1 MEAPGGAYESDPR
14 RPPFRVE
21 RVCDNGCQNKR
32 KLECP
37 APARVSVHLL
47 DAWVLPDIQAKM
59 GQPMDIATF
68 LRDFKRAEQDVEG
81 AEAEMTA
88 FLAYAQAA
96 VLGDH
101 YAREV
106 DRRREAIRAAQER
119 LFELEE
125 QRHPAGALVYDPER
139 WDELPI
145 MQQRDAARAVIE
157 RVTITRAGGGRGRWL
172 PLENRVAIA
181 WR

>member
-1 MEAPGGAYESDPR
+1 
-14 RPPFRVE
+14 
-21 RVCDNGCQNKR
+21 
-32 KLECP
+32 
-37 APARVSVHLL
+37 VSVHLL
-47 DAWVLPDIQAKM
+47 DAWVLPDIKARM
-59 GQPMDIATF
+59 GQPMDMRAF
-68 LRDFKRAEQDVEG
+68 LADFKQAERAVAE

-88 FLAYAQAA
+88 FLAHAQAA
-96 VLGDH
+96 VLGDR
-101 YAREV
+101 YATEV

-119 LFELEE
+119 LFNLEE
-125 QRHPAGALVYDPER
+125 QRHPAGALVYDPGR